1 MLSRSQMKEVK
12 GGLEYWEEGAN
23 KCVCTLND
31 TMERCDD
38 IIRCVYGGLHYL
50 VKQKRMYLSIKTPFK
65 AIKIKGGRVILLP
78 LKIIIK

>member
-1 MLSRSQMKEVK
+1 
-12 GGLEYWEEGAN
+12 
-23 KCVCTLND
+23 
-31 TMERCDD
+31 MERCDD
-38 IIRCVYGGLHYL
+38 MIRCVYGGLHYL